1 MSTARVQQQ
10 PTAAIPTQLEQD
22 IKVYITKAME
32 SLQLGRIGDSQNDDL
47 RLSEPMHRSSGKEE
61 YRQTQSEDGGNKGTT
76 SQYRSQG
83 NQNSQNFDRRQ
94 WKSEFQDPDGHDPQ
108 SSSSSYSGPHR
119 QPRFKSR
126 ERSRPEDSAHDNRD
140 LRKEQAR
147 QMTGA
152 VVVPT
157 FGTGSYDDNQQA
169 FRSWSQLGD
178 KGSEFMASH
187 IRKVFS
193 TRLREPITEESWK
206 YALNTL
212 LNEGPGNDCSDFL
225 HESLQT
231 IVDMLIAKYDRSHD
245 RPSDIMRSI
254 ETIRRSAN
262 QTLFKFRDCLE
273 VLLCK
278 IKYTMTTEEFR
289 VFRDRMLREKL
300 LAAVGPRTSRVLQK
314 ANCQRGKSL
323 HEGPNGRTLD
333 GGGHGRRRGEGLC
346 TTKEASRKDK
356 CHSLRQRRRRSPGT
370 QP

>member
-1 MSTARVQQQ
+1 M
-10 PTAAIPTQLEQD
+10 PI
-22 IKVYITKAME
+22 
-32 SLQLGRIGDSQNDDL
+32 
-47 RLSEPMHRSSGKEE
+47 
-61 YRQTQSEDGGNKGTT
+61 
-76 SQYRSQG
+76 
-83 NQNSQNFDRRQ
+83 
-94 WKSEFQDPDGHDPQ
+94 
-108 SSSSSYSGPHR
+108 
-119 QPRFKSR
+119 
-126 ERSRPEDSAHDNRD
+126 
-140 LRKEQAR
+140 
-147 QMTGA
+147 
-152 VVVPT
+152 

-169 FRSWSQLGD
+169 FRAWSQLGD

-212 LNEGPGNDCSDFL
+212 LTEGPGNDCSDFL

-254 ETIRRSAN
+254 ETLRRSAS

-300 LAAVGPRTSRVLQK
+300 LSAVGPRTRVLQK
-314 ANCQRGKSL
+314 
-323 HEGPNGRTLD
+323 
-333 GGGHGRRRGEGLC
+333 
-346 TTKEASRKDK
+346 
-356 CHSLRQRRRRSPGT
+356 
-370 QP
+370 